1 VYNYINKTNKESKMI
16 KKMTKT
22 YQKEIVDYL
31 YTIIDIN
38 RVGSDEI
45 DAIESI
51 LSDFESLTLKNI
63 TIEKLN
69 TVKKEVIDIT
79 KWCDRLGSDE
89 LFIINRIVKIVDYLV
104 S

>member
-1 VYNYINKTNKESKMI
+1 MI

-69 TVKKEVIDIT
+69 TVKKKVIDIT
-79 KWCDRLGSDE
+79 KWSDRLGSDE